1 MEKIKA
7 ELQQKM
13 AIRFEAEFTQVS
25 DFIERAY
32 AQGIEDGRSSAKAEI
47 INLIQGDGK

>member
-1 MEKIKA
+1 MDKFRE